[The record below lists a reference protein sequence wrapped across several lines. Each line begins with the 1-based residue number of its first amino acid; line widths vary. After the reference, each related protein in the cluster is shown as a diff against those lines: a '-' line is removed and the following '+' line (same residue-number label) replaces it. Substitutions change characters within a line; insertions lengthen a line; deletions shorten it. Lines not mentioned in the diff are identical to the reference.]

1 MRSMRK
7 RSEAGYNLVEVLIAM
22 AIFGAVVL
30 SIFTLFFMGRWNTYS
45 GRKTTEAVAVG
56 QKVLEDLSPMNMKN
70 IYNGAFNIAA
80 TDTGLSSVSFSSPAA
95 TYTNC
100 RVRSTDPNILATAP
114 TDIQTQTTGGPDLL
128 TRWTTLLGTRL
139 QGGSVTLV
147 MTPAND
153 PTNNPAQFGTA
164 STLRLRVLVR
174 WREQSRPRELI
185 LDSVKAY

>member
-1 MRSMRK
+1 MRSMRT
-7 RSEAGYNLVEVLIAM
+7 RSESGYNLVEVLIAM

-70 IYNGAFNIAA
+70 IYAGAFNIDP
-80 TDTGLSSVSFSSPAA
+80 TDTGLSSVTFSSPAES
-95 TYTNC
+95 YTHC
-100 RVRSTDPNILATAP
+100 RIRSTDPNVVSSPP
-114 TDIQTQTTGGPDLL
+114 TDLQTQTTGGPDLL
-128 TRWTTLLGTRL
+128 GKWTTLLGTRL
-139 QGGSVTLV
+139 QGGSVTV
-147 MTPAND
+147 IMTPAND
-153 PTNNPAQFGTA
+153 TTNNPAQFGTA

-174 WREQSRPRELI
+174 WREQSRPRELV